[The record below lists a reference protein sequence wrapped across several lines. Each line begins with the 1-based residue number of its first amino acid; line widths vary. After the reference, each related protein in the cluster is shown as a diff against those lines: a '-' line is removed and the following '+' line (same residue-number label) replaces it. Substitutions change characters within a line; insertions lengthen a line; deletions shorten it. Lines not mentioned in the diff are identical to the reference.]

1 VSRDL
6 DLTGRPDVSADLGN
20 HDGFLAE
27 AHGKVS
33 GNAGV
38 ELAHG

>member
-1 VSRDL
+1 VGRDL
-6 DLTGRPDVSADLGN
+6 DLASRPDVSADLGN

-33 GNAGV
+33 RNAGL
-38 ELAHG
+38 EWAHG